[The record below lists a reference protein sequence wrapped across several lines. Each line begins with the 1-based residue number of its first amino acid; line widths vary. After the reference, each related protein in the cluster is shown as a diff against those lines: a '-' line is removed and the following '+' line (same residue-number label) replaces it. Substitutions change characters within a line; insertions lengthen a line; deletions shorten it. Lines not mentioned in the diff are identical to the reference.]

1 MIAFRRLINDR
12 RRGGIGWGVGMV
24 FGVASTVALWPALRD
39 SGEIDELVQDL
50 PASMRA
56 LIGVQEGIPLVSA
69 PGFLQARLF
78 STLLPV
84 LVLVYG
90 IGLGA
95 RAIGGAEE
103 DGTLELAVTAP
114 VTRRR
119 LALERL
125 AASVVLTLCL
135 TVVGL
140 LTAVAVGAAVGIF
153 DGLSAIR
160 LFLAAAGVW
169 TLALLHLAVAFAVGA
184 AAGRKG
190 PAVTAASALAVGGY
204 MLHGLAASAPALRG
218 LRVLSPWWWFLDR
231 NLLVQRPTLLAL
243 GLPVVL
249 AVVLAFVGLLTFNR
263 RDLRLP

>member
-1 MIAFRRLINDR
+1 MIAFNRLMKDR
-12 RRGGIGWGVGMV
+12 RRGGIGWAAGMA
-24 FGVASTVALWPALRD
+24 FGVAATVALWPALRD

-56 LIGVQEGIPLVSA
+56 LIGVQDGIPLVSA

-103 DGTLELAVTAP
+103 DGTLELALTSP

-125 AASVVLTLCL
+125 AASVALMLGLTA
-135 TVVGL
+135 VGL

-160 LFLAAAGVW
+160 MCVAALAVW
-169 TLALLHLAVAFAVGA
+169 TLALLHFAVAFAVGA
-184 AAGRKG
+184 AVGRRG
-190 PAVTAASALAVGGY
+190 PAVTVATSLAVAGFV
-204 MLHGLAASAPALRG
+204 LHGLTASAPALRG

-231 NLLVQRPTLLAL
+231 NLLVHDPTVIAL
-243 GLPVVL
+243 GLPVLLALAL
-249 AVVLAFVGLLTFNR
+249 AVGGVVAFER

>member
-1 MIAFRRLINDR
+1 MIAFRRLLDDR
-12 RRGGIGWGVGMV
+12 RRGGIGWTVGTV
-24 FGVASTVALWPALRD
+24 VGVASTVALWPALRD
-39 SGEIDELVQDL
+39 SEEVDDLVQDL
-50 PASMRA
+50 PATMRA

-69 PGFLQARLF
+69 AGFLQARLF

-84 LVLVYG
+84 LILVYG

-125 AASVVLTLCL
+125 AASVALMLGL

-140 LTAVAVGAAVGIF
+140 VTALAVGAAVGIF

-160 LFLAAAGVW
+160 LCFAAFAVW

-184 AAGRKG
+184 ATGRRG
-190 PAVTAASALAVGGY
+190 PAVSAASALAVGGY

-218 LRVLSPWWWFLDR
+218 LRVPSPWWWFLDR
-231 NLLVQRPTLLAL
+231 NLLVHDPTFIAV
-243 GLPVVL
+243 GLPMLLSLILVITG
-249 AVVLAFVGLLTFNR
+249 VLAFER

>member
-1 MIAFRRLINDR
+1 MIAFQRLIADR

-69 PGFLQARLF
+69 PGYLQARLF

-125 AASVVLTLCL
+125 AASVALTLCL
-135 TVVGL
+135 TVVGM

-153 DGLSAIR
+153 DGLSATR
-160 LFLAAAGVW
+160 VCVAASAVW
-169 TLALLHLAVAFAVGA
+169 TLGLLHLAVAFAVGA
-184 AAGRKG
+184 AVGRRG
-190 PAVTAASALAVGGY
+190 PAVTAASAIAVGGY

-231 NLLVQRPTLLAL
+231 NLLVHDPTFLAMGLPLLIALAL
-243 GLPVVL
+243 AIGGVVS
-249 AVVLAFVGLLTFNR
+249 FER
-263 RDLRLP
+263 RDLRFP